1 MMKDLQQRLG
11 YEFKNNELIIE
22 ALTHKSYK
30 KGYNNER
37 LEYLGDAVL
46 DLVVA
51 EYLFNLFPK
60 ADEGE
65 LSKMRAALVNEKS
78 FTLFANQ
85 LGLGEHILISSA
97 EQNNNGRLKPSIL
110 SNAFE
115 ALMGAVYLEEGLP
128 TVAVLMARMLEEIYP
143 KIDMGS
149 LYKDYKTALQELT
162 QSMHG
167 TTPDYQLVDAVGPDH
182 KKEFTIAVFVDGKEL
197 AKAKGASKKEAQ
209 QACAQVALE
218 LLLAKGK

>member
-1 MMKDLQQRLG
+1 MKELQQRLG

-115 ALMGAVYLEEGLP
+115 ALMGAVYLEQGLP